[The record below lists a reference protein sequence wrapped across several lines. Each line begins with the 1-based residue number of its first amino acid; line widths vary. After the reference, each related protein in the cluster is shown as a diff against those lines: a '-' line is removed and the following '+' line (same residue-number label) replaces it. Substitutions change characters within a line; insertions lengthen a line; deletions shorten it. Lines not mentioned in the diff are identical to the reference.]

1 MKLEHHKGLKMTE
14 LDFQMKVVHQF
25 FIKMCQKWWFFKFF
39 SQSYSNDLLQIT
51 FVDRQLC
58 ILVKQF
64 QNAGPKEFSFY
75 VILIL
80 ASLNML
86 KTGKPISW
94 VWCTC
99 MVSLLRSLCVFYVP
113 LFLFTF
119 VSLLSFFLCYLC
131 FSVTFV
137 SMFLCSSVSLY
148 LGLFISM
155 FLCFS
160 VPLFL
165 FVSLFRCFFF
175 SLFLCFRVPRGSS

>member
-1 MKLEHHKGLKMTE
+1 
-14 LDFQMKVVHQF
+14 
-25 FIKMCQKWWFFKFF
+25 
-39 SQSYSNDLLQIT
+39 
-51 FVDRQLC
+51 
-58 ILVKQF
+58 
-64 QNAGPKEFSFY
+64 
-75 VILIL
+75 
-80 ASLNML
+80 
-86 KTGKPISW
+86 
-94 VWCTC
+94 

-165 FVSLFRCFFF
+165 LVSLFRCFFF
-175 SLFLCFRVPRGSS
+175 SLFLCFRVQQKGVQLKILDFLAFEICCSSTFLVSKMGSFVSQLQTAGERGGLLTLRKLGSKNTQISLKWTKSGNHLMLLQKVYARSLKIFIFWQMRHAEG